1 MNSARWGAAAALAL
15 LAALASAAR
24 AAPPMGACRE
34 VRGIGCFYA
43 PASLGPAPTLLVYF
57 RGWYAKYKGD
67 VPAAKR
73 LGSSRQAFE
82 AYKLGTLAD
91 DNTVAVLVIG
101 SSAVGVSP
109 ADLASIASGVGLAF
123 GRTILAA
130 HSGGYVGLGASLT
143 AGTKADRIVMLDDWY
158 DSSGALAAQLQQA
171 ISAGA
176 SCAGYHT
183 RHNKKRWETTYKP
196 AVACTIDDMGPDS
209 EHDGGVRRCLGA
221 YLTRASCF

>member
-1 MNSARWGAAAALAL
+1 MNAARSGAVAALAFV
-15 LAALASAAR
+15 AALVSAAR

-43 PASLGPAPTLLVYF
+43 PASLDSAPTLLVF
-57 RGWYAKYKGD
+57 IRGWYSTYKGD
-67 VPAAKR
+67 VPPARR
-73 LGSSRQAFE
+73 LASSRQAFN
-82 AYKLGTLAD
+82 AYELGTLAEQ
-91 DNTVAVLVIG
+91 NQVAVLVVG
-101 SSAVGVSP
+101 SSSLGVSP
-109 ADLASIASGVGLAF
+109 ADLASIASGVGLSF

-130 HSGGYVGLGASLT
+130 HSGGYAGLGASLT
-143 AGTKADRIVMLDDWY
+143 AGTTAARILMLDDWY
-158 DSSGALAAQLQQA
+158 DTSGTLAAQLQQA

-183 RHNKKRWETTYKP
+183 RHNKKNWEKIYKP
-196 AVACTIDDMGPDS
+196 AAACTVDDMGSDA